1 MVVGNTVHLNQILL
15 YHQAVNTAP
24 PHLHSTNYMKTS
36 IPCVLET
43 AFTLSHS
50 PPFHFPSQPLYTHTQ
65 PLDFIE
71 LEPGLSLIISSAGC
85 SINKEMHL
93 EAVVCDMV

>member
-50 PPFHFPSQPLYTHTQ
+50 PPIPFSLPASLYTHTTN
-65 PLDFIE
+65 
-71 LEPGLSLIISSAGC
+71 GLHRTRTRPVSD
-85 SINKEMHL
+85 N
-93 EAVVCDMV
+93 